1 MNARVFVPLVGAN
14 GEAAQ
19 VFEAIAGDMPPEAH
33 PARLLPQ
40 ISELFDFGLYG
51 VGQIVR
57 EAVTRFIDSRRARLW
72 LGRRNGRAE
81 AWNLRI
87 SDLQVGRLSDEN
99 ARSAGLG
106 LTLAALLQ
114 AFGRDPGVVFATGE
128 IRLPTG
134 PGDPPVAIG
143 AVEGLRGK
151 LLLVGDY
158 VVQHRKAL
166 EGTRMTVVLP
176 TTTTDGR
183 PVGAAEA
190 LVIERLQREA
200 SEAGAKLDF
209 VFAETLETV
218 ADALGPFALAEIV
231 TPARALY
238 GLLACAV
245 VGLFVAGWVTLAH
258 APIDLAW
265 RPLTIASAEETGGT
279 RSIAAP
285 TLTEASPQ
293 RARYDSASDKF
304 QLLAP
309 CFDPQRQP
317 LVVGGES
324 LLLRVGARDRLPFA
338 SRLRSPRI
346 FVASVSRAA
355 DPVILDA
362 NQFRSLMPAAS
373 AGTSGD
379 LIDLTMAIPVEPIE
393 DEVRLFVV
401 ATRDP
406 AIEISALQEALRKQ
420 LQGLTGAAVLT
431 TTTSFLEDR
440 LGAEIQYQFKVTND
454 HGQCPGS

>member
-14 GEAAQ
+14 GQAAQ
-19 VFEAIAGDMPPEAH
+19 VFEAIAGEAPPEAH
-33 PARLLPQ
+33 PAKLLPQ

-51 VGQIVR
+51 IGQTVR
-57 EAVTRFIDSRRARLW
+57 EAVTRFVDTRREKLW
-72 LGRRNGRAE
+72 LGRRNGRANP
-81 AWNLRI
+81 WNLRI

-106 LTLAALLQ
+106 LTLAAILQ

-134 PGDPPVAIG
+134 PGEPPVAVG
-143 AVEGLRGK
+143 PVDGLRGK

-158 VVQHRKAL
+158 IVQHRKAL
-166 EGTRMTVVLP
+166 EGGRMTVVLP
-176 TTTTDGR
+176 ATTTDGR
-183 PVGAAEA
+183 VLKVVEA
-190 LVIERLQREA
+190 SVLDRVQREA

-209 VFAETLETV
+209 LFIDKLEDVEET
-218 ADALGPFALAEIV
+218 LGPFALREIV
-231 TPARALY
+231 TPARAAWAALV
-238 GLLACAV
+238 CV
-245 VGLFVAGWVTLAH
+245 VLGLFTSGWLALRN

-265 RPLTIASAEETGGT
+265 RPVTIAAGEPT
-279 RSIAAP
+279 RGLGAVANDP
-285 TLTEASPQ
+285 TPQ
-293 RARYDSASDKF
+293 RARYDSATDKF
-304 QLLAP
+304 QLLGP
-309 CFDPQRQP
+309 CYDAQRQP
-317 LVVGGES
+317 LVIGGES
-324 LLLRVGARDRLPFA
+324 MLLRVGARDGIPFA
-338 SRLRSPRI
+338 SRLRPPRI

-362 NQFRSLMPAAS
+362 NQFRSLLPAS
-373 AGTSGD
+373 RSDD
-379 LIDLTMAIPVEPIE
+379 LIDLTMAIPIEATE

-406 AIEISALQEALRKQ
+406 SVEITPLQDDLRKR

-431 TTTSFLEDR
+431 TTTSFLQDR

-454 HGQCPGS
+454 RSLCPT